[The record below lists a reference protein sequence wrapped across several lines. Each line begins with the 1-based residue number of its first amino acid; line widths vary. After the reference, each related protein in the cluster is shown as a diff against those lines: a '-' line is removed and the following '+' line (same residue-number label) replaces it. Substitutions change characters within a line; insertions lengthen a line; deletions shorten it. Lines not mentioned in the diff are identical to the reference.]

1 MLYGPG
7 GVFGP
12 KGPFSTPAVRY
23 PGGLEVT
30 PVAAQNGQAKRPLSN
45 SEMSSVGAEDM
56 RSCKSQL
63 VTNSVRQM
71 GAGSAGGGGATS
83 SGETT
88 SSSKPPSR
96 MDQYRAS
103 SRGVPE
109 PPPLAPPAKDKQMWM
124 FEDKRQRMMAWI
136 NNNLNDEAPVAAGS
150 FFTSDFVWWKVR
162 QQRQHQAWDAG
173 RQTCSRQIHK

>member
-1 MLYGPG
+1 MPQEKGFCSNSGEFSGPVPTVQDIQSNSKSAKEAREMLYGPG

-30 PVAAQNGQAKRPLSN
+30 PAPATAQSGHQQAKRPLSN

-71 GAGSAGGGGATS
+71 GSAATS
-83 SGETT
+83 GAGE
-88 SSSKPPSR
+88 SKPPSR

-103 SRGVPE
+103 SRG
-109 PPPLAPPAKDKQMWM
+109 PPAVVPKAGFI
-124 FEDKRQRMMAWI
+124 FERKKR
-136 NNNLNDEAPVAAGS
+136 N
-150 FFTSDFVWWKVR
+150 
-162 QQRQHQAWDAG
+162 
-173 RQTCSRQIHK
+173 

>member
-109 PPPLAPPAKDKQMWM
+109 PPPLAPAKDKQMWM